1 MNFSVM
7 AILSCHVAITSFV
20 AEQVKTIIHLFS
32 CVAFLVEMVLYKP
45 GYKVQ
50 HLLGPVLIL

>member
-1 MNFSVM
+1 MMPV
-7 AILSCHVAITSFV
+7 LSCHIVITSFV
-20 AEQVKTIIHLFS
+20 AEQVKTIIHLLS

-50 HLLGPVLIL
+50 HLLRPVLIL

>member
-1 MNFSVM
+1 MM
-7 AILSCHVAITSFV
+7 AILSCHVVITSFV
-20 AEQVKTIIHLFS
+20 AKQVKTIIHLLS

-50 HLLGPVLIL
+50 HLLGPVLMI

>member
-1 MNFSVM
+1 MM
-7 AILSCHVAITSFV
+7 AILSCHIVVTSFV
-20 AEQVKTIIHLFS
+20 AEQVKTIIHLLS

-50 HLLGPVLIL
+50 YLLGPLLIL

>member
-1 MNFSVM
+1 MSFCMM
-7 AILSCHVAITSFV
+7 AILSCHIVVTSFV
-20 AEQVKTIIHLFS
+20 AEQVKTIIHLLS

-50 HLLGPVLIL
+50 YLLGPLLIL

>member
-1 MNFSVM
+1 M
-7 AILSCHVAITSFV
+7 AILSCHIVIISFA
-20 AEQVKTIIHLFS
+20 AEQVETIIHLLS
-32 CVAFLVEMVLYKP
+32 HVAFLVEMALYKP